1 MNLYPYYPNHKKHIN
16 HTNTMIEI
24 KVAFTQKEYA
34 IIENAAR
41 RHGMTVEEFVHYA
54 ITCDLEEM
62 QAS

>member
-1 MNLYPYYPNHKKHIN
+1 MKNN
-16 HTNTMIEI
+16 TNMIEI
-24 KVAFTQKEYA
+24 TVAFTQEEYA

-54 ITCDLEEM
+54 ITCDLNEM